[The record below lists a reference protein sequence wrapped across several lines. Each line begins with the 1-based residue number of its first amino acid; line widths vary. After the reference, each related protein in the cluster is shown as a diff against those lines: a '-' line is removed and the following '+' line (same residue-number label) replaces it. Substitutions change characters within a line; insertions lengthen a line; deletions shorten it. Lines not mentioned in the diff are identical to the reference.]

1 MKKKVGLGMGIILGL
16 FILAVALLFISN
28 SKNLFHKNKGKQENR
43 FSSEVAPFVE
53 SEEETYTFDCSEMLS
68 LVSVCSDVDIKQE
81 KRTDI
86 SVEIVK
92 QVGDKQETGLKQELK
107 KIVCSMT
114 NGILEIGYTGGQR
127 PAVNSVYIK
136 AVTKI
141 PDTIQEIK
149 CDCQTGNLN
158 ARGVYRK
165 IMANSN
171 TGDVNLVLKEVKNSD
186 VIQIDGKIG
195 DVKISL
201 PANCEINLDGSQ
213 KEEVRLGKGIS
224 ISEHGLAILI
234 NKEISNI
241 KIGS

>member
-1 MKKKVGLGMGIILGL
+1 MEIILVL
-16 FILAVALLFISN
+16 VSLAVLLLLISN
-28 SKNLFHKNKGKQENR
+28 SKNLFHKNKGKTENR
-43 FSSEVAPFVE
+43 FTSEVAPFVE
-53 SEEETYTFDCSEMLS
+53 REEETYTFDGSDVLS
-68 LVSVCSDVDIKQE
+68 LVAVCSDVDIKQE
-81 KRTDI
+81 KRTGI
-86 SVEIVK
+86 SVKIVK

-136 AVTKI
+136 AVITI
-141 PDTIQEIK
+141 PDTIQELK
-149 CDCQTGNLN
+149 CDCQTGNLD
-158 ARGVYRK
+158 AKGVYRK
-165 IMANSN
+165 ILVNSN

-186 VIQIDGKIG
+186 KIQIDGKIG

-201 PANCEINLDGSQ
+201 PANSEINLDGSQ
-213 KEEVRLGKGIS
+213 KEEVKLGKGIS
-224 ISEHGLAILI
+224 ISEPGLAILI

>member
-1 MKKKVGLGMGIILGL
+1 MKKKVGLGMEIILVL
-16 FILAVALLFISN
+16 VSLAVLLLLISN
-28 SKNLFHKNKGKQENR
+28 SKNLFHKNKGKTENR
-43 FSSEVAPFVE
+43 FTSEVAPFVE
-53 SEEETYTFDCSEMLS
+53 REEETYTFDGSDVLS
-68 LVSVCSDVDIKQE
+68 LVAVCSDVDIKQE
-81 KRTDI
+81 KRTGI
-86 SVEIVK
+86 SVKIVK

-136 AVTKI
+136 AVITI
-141 PDTIQEIK
+141 PDTIQELK
-149 CDCQTGNLN
+149 CDCQTGNLD
-158 ARGVYRK
+158 AKGVYRK
-165 IMANSN
+165 ILVNSN

-186 VIQIDGKIG
+186 KIQIDGKIG

-201 PANCEINLDGSQ
+201 PANSEINLDGSQ
-213 KEEVRLGKGIS
+213 KEEVKLGKGIS
-224 ISEHGLAILI
+224 ISEPGLAILI